1 MYQALVGH
9 FTLFTCICCNQNSCQ
24 SVTTAV
30 LRMFSCIIIKN
41 LGNVWFQKISIPHHG
56 GNLTYDPL
64 TSLDFPYLQ
73 GTGDPPHSSG
83 ISIK

>member
-9 FTLFTCICCNQNSCQ
+9 FTLFTCICRNQNSCR

-30 LRMFSCIIIKN
+30 LRMFSSIIIKN

-56 GNLTYDPL
+56 GNLTYDPPLPPWIFHIYKELVTPL
-64 TSLDFPYLQ
+64 TPLEFP
-73 GTGDPPHSSG
+73 
-83 ISIK
+83 